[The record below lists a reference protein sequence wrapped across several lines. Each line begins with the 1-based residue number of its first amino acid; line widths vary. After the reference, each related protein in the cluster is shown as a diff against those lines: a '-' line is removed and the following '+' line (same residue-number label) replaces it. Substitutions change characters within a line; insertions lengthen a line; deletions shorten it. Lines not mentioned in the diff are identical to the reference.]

1 MVHHG
6 VIVDQI
12 RSVPDILP
20 CVLVDEIL
28 SKVVMVYTLKGV
40 HAYLI
45 EYGNMTTVVARGASA
60 AVIVVDS
67 MLGYRGSL
75 IRKAKSH
82 LLHSTPNIQRPATP
96 PPSTPHQKYWHSRWH
111 FVQYI
116 LEDKV
121 RRNNEPL
128 GPGSAKRLLR
138 EQAPSTE
145 TLPQCPQCSPNVPTT
160 GRMPLAQG

>member
-12 RSVPDILP
+12 RSVLDILP

-28 SKVVMVYTLKGV
+28 PKVVMVYTLKGV

-45 EYGNMTTVVARGASA
+45 EYGNMTTVVARGANA

-82 LLHSTPNIQRPATP
+82 LLHSTPNIQRPC
-96 PPSTPHQKYWHSRWH
+96 
-111 FVQYI
+111 
-116 LEDKV
+116 
-121 RRNNEPL
+121 N
-128 GPGSAKRLLR
+128 
-138 EQAPSTE
+138 
-145 TLPQCPQCSPNVPTT
+145 PTT
-160 GRMPLAQG
+160 IYTTPKNIGIAAGILSNIPLKTR